1 MKVTTIIIY
10 VLALIALASIVFSF
24 IHDNQLKRVGL
35 SEVEAIAFKIY
46 YCIDK
51 GKYVDLYNL
60 SFEGRWSEKNDE
72 IGKAKSYFLDGL
84 IDKNNFI
91 ENASK
96 DYGKNG
102 WRLNFTSLE
111 ITDVTNISRADFVSD
126 FPPEN
131 EILNYV
137 DQENNIKRI
146 YIVNVEGYIVGGC
159 AITDW
164 GKKLPLIWTDQ
175 GWKAIV
181 TGTPEDLLTLH
192 REQYLADINFRIANL
207 G

>member
-1 MKVTTIIIY
+1 MKATTITIY
-10 VLALIALASIVFSF
+10 ILALIALSSVIFSF
-24 IHDNQLKRVGL
+24 IRDNNLKRVDS
-35 SEVEAIAFKIY
+35 SEAEAIAFKIY

-60 SFEGRWSEKNDE
+60 SFEGRWSEKNPE
-72 IGKAKSYFLDGL
+72 IGKAKSYLLDGL
-84 IDKNNFI
+84 MKQNNFI
-91 ENASK
+91 EHASK

-102 WRLNFTSLE
+102 WRLHFTSLE
-111 ITDVTNISRADFVSD
+111 ITGVTNISRADFASD

-137 DQENNIKRI
+137 DQENNINRI
-146 YIVNVEGYIVGGC
+146 YIVNVEGYIVGSC

-164 GKKLPLIWTDQ
+164 GKKLPLVWTGH

-181 TGTPEDLLTLH
+181 TGTPEDFSPLH
-192 REQYLADINFRIANL
+192 REQYLADINFRIAKF